1 MIARASIRP
10 GWSVAICVAALGSL
24 LTGASLHGASISPAA
39 DAPQPLSPEESQKRF
54 QLPDDLVIELVAA
67 EPLIA
72 DPTAICW
79 DERGRLYVCELH
91 GYNLEGQIEIEELN
105 KTGELDTQVR
115 RIQAPEWAKKAAEA
129 GTYGTVKLLEDTDGD
144 GRMDKATVMADRLPP
159 CYGLVPSRGGLIVA
173 CAPDI
178 MFLKD
183 ADGDGKAE
191 IREKLFTGFKTGNL
205 ERGINNP
212 RWGIDNWIYVSGSY
226 GGTITGPNLKEAVT
240 LGGTDFRIK
249 ADGSAIEPVTGRTH
263 TFGMT
268 MDDVGQRWLIT
279 TSLHALY
286 AAPLPWRYL
295 KRNPFVPTPETV
307 INAASSETLYPI
319 SKPHPWRFKRGQD
332 PEWIKFYGARETT
345 PNGSFTSGSGQL
357 IYRDRELPERFWGNH
372 FCCDPQQSLVHR
384 SLLERD
390 GAGWKESRAPEEQ
403 SSEFLA
409 STDGWF
415 RPINLLTGP
424 DGAIYVVDMYREIIE
439 DYSAIPRFLQQQ
451 YGLTKGIDRGRIWRV
466 QTKSKPREMGT
477 EWRFSFHKEHLRH
490 PAIDWWRESAQ
501 RLLIE
506 EGDQF
511 IGALLREEFA
521 SPLSAVRLLYA
532 MESLGAL
539 QPGDVLIALNRA
551 EAGIRVHGLRLGD
564 RWIDSDE
571 ELRKKTLSMVDDPD
585 PSVRLQLA
593 MSLGESRRP
602 EAVGALANLAIRY
615 GDERWMD
622 AAILSSVSERSSE
635 LLDEL
640 LRTQDSNAK
649 AKRLLR
655 PLGRML
661 GVRNRSE
668 EMGRLLVLLAGVSKK
683 SDTISSVESVL
694 SGFLAGLSN
703 KQGKLELPEDAREAF
718 QTLLGSDS
726 PGVRAQ
732 MLSLAGRWSLMDSPL
747 VQTAFDQAAADAA
760 NPALPDSARVAA
772 IRLLSNGPFESFRKN
787 AARFMTPDESV
798 EVQQTVI
805 EAAGALNNAGVAK
818 LLLDGW
824 SGYSPRLR
832 DEAMDAVFRQSERLP
847 ELLDAIEKGVI
858 NRALVSPLR
867 RLQLL
872 EHGDARIRARAKELF
887 VESKGGDV
895 GVDLEPYVSLLGK
908 SFDLEAGRTLF
919 QTHCQACHEFDG
931 VGASVGPSLTAE
943 RNRAG
948 TTFLQDILRPNGQI
962 SAGYAAYLVTTKDGS
977 EYTGV
982 MASES
987 ATSITL
993 KQANAVEQVLLRRD
1007 IASLRT
1013 ANLSIMPAN
1022 FAELLTPDQAADLIN
1037 FLKQGADS
1045 ISRDRVV
1052 LFEDEAEFLEKLADG
1067 SGKTSLIED
1076 NAFSGRYAIHLTP
1089 FQSHAVRIPG
1099 WTYPIRERPKPGEF
1113 RFLRLAWK
1121 APKAKGV
1128 LVELADNG
1136 RWPPAKKATRRYYS
1150 GENMTDWAA
1159 LEISEVLPR
1168 EWATVTI
1175 DLWKDNGDMKLTGIA
1190 LSALKG
1196 DAYFDRIELLRSLR
1210 DVSYKESSK

>member
-10 GWSVAICVAALGSL
+10 GRSVAICVAALGSL

-91 GYNLEGQIEIEELN
+91 GYNLEGQIEIQELN

-268 MDDVGQRWLIT
+268 MDDYGQRWLIT
-279 TSLHALY
+279 TSRHALY

-451 YGLTKGIDRGRIWRV
+451 YGLTKGIERGRIWRV
-466 QTKSKPREMGT
+466 RPKPGHETDAIREGVLAFLMTGKHSVWGEVT
-477 EWRFSFHKEHLRH
+477 AL
-490 PAIDWWRESAQ
+490 
-501 RLLIE
+501 RLLGE
-506 EGDQF
+506 AGDKKNVET
-511 IGALLREEFA
+511 LRELA
-521 SPLSAVRLLYA
+521 SSENGFRNHTTALYA
-532 MESLGAL
+532 LDSAGVLE
-539 QPGDVLIALNRA
+539 PGDVNSALQADDWGLRLLA
-551 EAGIRVHGLRLGD
+551 LRLGD
-564 RWIDSDE
+564 RWMDE
-571 ELRKKTLSMVDDPD
+571 HAGLRERIVAMVSDPD
-585 PSVRLQLA
+585 SAVRLQVA
-593 MSLGESRRP
+593 MSLGESSRP
-602 EAVGALANLAIRY
+602 EALEALAKMTHLH

-683 SDTISSVESVL
+683 FDTISSVEAVL

-718 QTLLGSDS
+718 QTLLASDS
-726 PGVRAQ
+726 LNVRTQ

-747 VQTAFDQAAADAA
+747 VQGAFDQAAADAA
-760 NPALPDSARVAA
+760 NRALPDSARVAA

-805 EAAGALNNAGVAK
+805 EAAGALNKAGVAK

-824 SGYSPRLR
+824 SGYTPRLR

-847 ELLDAIEKGVI
+847 ELLNAIETGSV

-872 EHGDARIRARAKELF
+872 EHGDTRIRARAEELF
-887 VESKGGDV
+887 VERDGD
-895 GVDLEPYVSLLGK
+895 GVDLEPFVSKLGK
-908 SFDLEAGRTLF
+908 SGDAAAGRTLF

-993 KQANAVEQVLLRRD
+993 KQGNAVEQVLLRRD
-1007 IASLRT
+1007 IASLRS
-1013 ANLSIMPAN
+1013 ADLSIMPAN
-1022 FAELLTPDQAADLIN
+1022 FAELLTPDQAADLIG
-1037 FLKQGADS
+1037 FLQQGADS
-1045 ISRDRVV
+1045 VSRDRVV

-1076 NAFSGRYAIHLTP
+1076 DAFSGRYAIHLTP

-1099 WTYPIRERPKPGEF
+1099 WTYPIRERPWSGEF

-1136 RWPPAKKATRRYYS
+1136 RWPPAKEAKRRYYS
-1150 GENMTDWAA
+1150 GENTTDWAA

-1175 DLWKDNGDMKLTGIA
+1175 DLWKDNGDMTLTGIA